1 MDAAVS
7 GSLTVDKREV
17 ALTVQGDGTF
27 FTSRSTTD
35 GSAILLANGLRIA
48 VTNSAFDEAGCRNS
62 LTLWGGAVFLPA
74 PMSARRL
81 QLPMVRWR
89 VDLLLH

>member
-62 LTLWGGAVFLPA
+62 LTLWGGGCLLASADVCTMSSASDGAVEG
-74 PMSARRL
+74 
-81 QLPMVRWR
+81 
-89 VDLLLH
+89 